1 MFQAQ
6 FSNKV
11 AALGTIADLISPVNS
26 QLFGLILILLINLSS
41 EQAEK
46 RATRS
51 NLARYTAR
59 RKGFSFNFLFAV
71 SSCPLAHS
79 LYMPLRPLL
88 FLARMQTEV

>member
-1 MFQAQ
+1 MFQGQ
-6 FSNKV
+6 VSNKI

-51 NLARYTAR
+51 NLARYAAR
-59 RKGFSFNFLFAV
+59 QNSFFFQFSVCRLLLPSGPQPLHAFTT
-71 SSCPLAHS
+71 SSFPVTDAD
-79 LYMPLRPLL
+79 
-88 FLARMQTEV
+88 

>member
-26 QLFGLILILLINLSS
+26 QLFGLILILLINLS

-88 FLARMQTEV
+88 FLARMLTEV